1 MLGSVLGPEE
11 ELDEIKENHK
21 VIEEVVRKSME
32 VATTEEKR
40 KVVPGDV
47 LNEASDCESA
57 LVMDLSDVDNEKM

>member
-47 LNEASDCESA
+47 LNEPSDCESA
-57 LVMDLSDVDNEKM
+57 LVMDLSDVDNEKR

>member
-11 ELDEIKENHK
+11 ELEEIKENHK

-40 KVVPGDV
+40 KVGPGDV
-47 LNEASDCESA
+47 LNESSDCESA

>member
-21 VIEEVVRKSME
+21 VIGEVVRKSME
-32 VATTEEKR
+32 VAPTEEKR

-47 LNEASDCESA
+47 LNESSDCESA